1 MASKLYGKRNQNNVK
16 YVVTARDI
24 WIDLKERFGKE
35 NAPRAHELRRM
46 MTTMQQEGMIVS
58 AYYTKHRS
66 I

>member
-35 NAPRAHELRRM
+35 NAPRAYEIR
-46 MTTMQQEGMIVS
+46 
-58 AYYTKHRS
+58 
-66 I
+66 